1 MGRAQIIVSALGLV
15 LTAASLL
22 VMFPLW
28 KPTTPGWWVV
38 KALPTTLSPLMLII
52 GLLVFSYGIRHSSNL
67 LIFVGAW
74 LALFFAVHI
83 LIITLPPSNTTGFLQ
98 AFDKQKIDRVSGGKE
113 PYRLKT
119 RLGFGAPKVPAPVF
133 NQDIVFYTLPAT
145 GRKLLCDVWEPQQ
158 DIKGSGLAVVYLH
171 GSAWCVWDKDAGTRK
186 FFRHLTAQGH
196 VVMDVA
202 YRLYPETNIQ
212 GMVHDVKHAVSWIKE
227 NADTYG
233 IDPSRVVLCGG
244 SAGGHLSLLSAYT
257 GSHPL
262 FTPSDLIG
270 KDIRVRGV
278 ISLYGPTDLT
288 DLYHHTGQ
296 DVVYER
302 RKLKATRVAEMPK
315 WIRSLMGE
323 HAYQRLGLYKDPSQT
338 FLPDILGDTPENMPE
353 TYQLFSPVTHVHRAC
368 PPTLL
373 LQGKHDLITSAK
385 STQAFYAKLRS
396 AGVPA
401 VMHLFPQLDHAYD
414 LLLPGISP
422 SAHNTYFDVDQF
434 LGLINI
440 DVSEMEIETN
450 ELNTIAELPGLDH
463 PPISR

>member
-270 KDIRVRGV
+270 KDIHEDRTVELQARITTPSPKLLPGMFVNAIIELGASATPAIPQEAVIQSGGKNYIFVLEENQKQSSPTNTSENTKEGEEEKHISFRRVEVGV
-278 ISLYGPTDLT
+278 GVTENGFTAL
-288 DLYHHTGQ
+288 
-296 DVVYER
+296 
-302 RKLKATRVAEMPK
+302 
-315 WIRSLMGE
+315 
-323 HAYQRLGLYKDPSQT
+323 
-338 FLPDILGDTPENMPE
+338 ILPENFNM
-353 TYQLFSPVTHVHRAC
+353 QSKVVIK
-368 PPTLL
+368 
-373 LQGKHDLITSAK
+373 G
-385 STQAFYAKLRS
+385 
-396 AGVPA
+396 
-401 VMHLFPQLDHAYD
+401 AYD
-414 LLLPGISP
+414 LVSKMN
-422 SAHNTYFDVDQF
+422 NT
-434 LGLINI
+434 
-440 DVSEMEIETN
+440 EEE
-450 ELNTIAELPGLDH
+450 E
-463 PPISR
+463 